1 MAFVPR
7 PGCVSGRDAVR
18 IDSTWLEAVMP
29 TEWTKL
35 VIGMVAAML
44 VAAIS
49 TSTMGSA
56 FAQARLGQIARDGLT
71 NRYEPPQSE
80 TDFQLSL
87 HM

>member
-1 MAFVPR
+1 M
-7 PGCVSGRDAVR
+7 
-18 IDSTWLEAVMP
+18 EAVMP

-49 TSTMGSA
+49 ISTMSNA

-80 TDFQLSL
+80 TDFQLPL